1 MWAIILHGGAK
12 TIEPADEFAN
22 RQGCLAALKYGA
34 DVLKSGGP
42 SIDAVEAAVLAL
54 ENDPTFNAGYGSALN
69 SDGELETCAAIME
82 GGEWNVGA
90 VATLKGIRNPVR
102 AARAMLFEEPT
113 LIAAE
118 GARKFAAKMGV
129 ELCSEKAMAATG
141 KEEESKQ
148 KRHDTVGCVAL
159 DDTGQLAAAV
169 STGGLEGSPEGR
181 IGDSPQP
188 GCGFYC
194 DNDVGGV
201 VFSGDGEHIAR
212 TMLAARVIYGLDG
225 TTPDAAIEAAIRV
238 LQKVG
243 GKAGAIALTPDG
255 RFGWEHNSSHFA
267 VAYEHSSMPHP
278 RVHLCKKGKDKQ
290 HG

>member
-12 TIEPADEFAN
+12 TIRPGEELAN
-22 RQGCLAALKYGA
+22 RQGCLAALKCGA
-34 DVLKSGGP
+34 EVLRAGGS

-69 SDGELETCAAIME
+69 SDDEVETCAAVME

-90 VATLKGIRNPVR
+90 IAAAKGIRNPVR
-102 AARAMLFEEPT
+102 AARAMLFEEPI
-113 LIAAE
+113 LIAAG
-118 GARKFAAKMGV
+118 GARKFAEENGV
-129 ELCSEKAMAATG
+129 ELCSQNALAASG
-141 KEEESKQ
+141 EEAESEE
-148 KRHDTVGCVAL
+148 RSHDTVGCIAL
-159 DDTGQLAAAV
+159 DGAGQLATAV
-169 STGGLEGSPEGR
+169 STGGLEGSPAGR

-194 DNDVGGV
+194 DNEVGGV
-201 VFSGDGEHIAR
+201 VFSGDGQEIAR
-212 TMLAARVIYGLDG
+212 AMLAARVIHALDG
-225 TTPDAAIEAAIRV
+225 TSPDGAVQAAIRV
-238 LQKVG
+238 VEKIG
-243 GKAGAIALTPDG
+243 GEAGAIALTPDG

-278 RVHLCKKGKDKQ
+278 LVHLCKQEEDEG

>member
-22 RQGCLAALKYGA
+22 RQGCLAALKCGA

-90 VATLKGIRNPVR
+90 VAAVKGIRNPVR
-102 AARAMLFEEPT
+102 AARAMLFEEPV

-118 GARKFAAKMGV
+118 GARKFAAQNGV
-129 ELCSEKAMAATG
+129 ELCSEKALAAGTEG
-141 KEEESKQ
+141 GSKERS
-148 KRHDTVGCVAL
+148 HDTVGCIAL

-181 IGDSPQP
+181 VGDSPQP
-188 GCGFYC
+188 GCGYYC
-194 DNDVGGV
+194 DNGVGGV

-238 LQKVG
+238 VQKIG
-243 GKAGAIALTPDG
+243 GEAGAIALTPDG

-267 VAYEHSSMPHP
+267 VAYERSSMRHP
-278 RVHLCKKGKDKQ
+278 RVHLCKQEEDEG

>member
-22 RQGCLAALKYGA
+22 RQGCLAALKCGA
-34 DVLKSGGP
+34 DVLKAGGS

-69 SDGELETCAAIME
+69 SDGEVETCAAVME
-82 GGEWNVGA
+82 GAEWNVGA
-90 VATLKGIRNPVR
+90 VAAAKGIRNPVR
-102 AARAMLFEEPT
+102 AARAMLFEEPV

-118 GARKFAAKMGV
+118 GARKFAAQNGV
-129 ELCSEKAMAATG
+129 ELCSQNALAAGKKAG
-141 KEEESKQ
+141 SKERS
-148 KRHDTVGCVAL
+148 HDTVGCIAL
-159 DDTGQLAAAV
+159 DDEGQLATAV

-188 GCGFYC
+188 GCGYYC
-194 DNDVGGV
+194 DNEVGGV

-212 TMLAARVIYGLDG
+212 TMLAARVMHALDG
-225 TTPDAAIEAAIRV
+225 SSPDAAIEAAIGV
-238 LQKVG
+238 VEKVG
-243 GKAGAIALTPDG
+243 GEAGAIALTPDG
-255 RFGWEHNSSHFA
+255 SFGWAHNSSHFA
-267 VAYEHSSMPHP
+267 VAYGHSSMPHP
-278 RVHLCKKGKDKQ
+278 RVHLCKPEEDKV